1 MKAAVLTELH
11 QPFALKDMTDPQPGP
26 GQVRIRMQA
35 TGLCGTDIHVWKGS
49 FPVPLPMV
57 LGHEPVGVVDQLGAG
72 VTKLQVG
79 DRVGVSWTQG
89 GCGRCHHC
97 QKKRELYCEQSI
109 CWIQNGGG
117 NSELMIAEAEGCTL
131 LPEGLSWE
139 HAAPLFCAGFT
150 IMSGYRNAKPQTG
163 ERVAILGMGG
173 LGHLALQMA
182 KAMGHEVIAVT
193 GTENKR
199 SELTKL
205 GADEVV
211 VVKDHAGKE
220 LKAIGG
226 TDIVLSCSNSMR
238 HNSEIIDG
246 IRPDGRL
253 VTMALSDDMLQV
265 PPFTP
270 LIGQIN
276 IIGSIQNHR
285 ADLVEILELAA
296 AEKVTPKLEI
306 YPLQKINTAL
316 TRLAEGQVRYRAVMI
331 HEE

>member
-1 MKAAVLTELH
+1 MLSVCV
-11 QPFALKDMTDPQPGP
+11 G
-26 GQVRIRMQA
+26 GWVRE
-35 TGLCGTDIHVWKGS
+35 
-49 FPVPLPMV
+49 V
-57 LGHEPVGVVDQLGAG
+57 LGHEPVGVIDQLGAG
-72 VTKLQVG
+72 VTKLRIG

-89 GCGRCHHC
+89 GCGRCQHC
-97 QKKRELYCEQSI
+97 QKKRELYCEHYIS
-109 CWIQNGGG
+109 WIQNGGG

-131 LPEGLSWE
+131 LPDGLSWE
-139 HAAPLFCAGFT
+139 FAAPIFCAGFT
-150 IMSGYRNAKPQTG
+150 IMSGYRNATPQTG

-182 KAMGHEVIAVT
+182 KAMGHDVIAVT

-199 SELTKL
+199 SELTDL

-220 LKAIGG
+220 LKSVGG
-226 TDIVLSCSNSMR
+226 ADIVLSCSNSLK

-246 IRPDGRL
+246 IRPGGRL

-270 LIGQIN
+270 LIGQIK

-285 ADLVEILELAA
+285 ADLVEILELVAA
-296 AEKVTPKLEI
+296 GKVTPKLEI
-306 YPLQKINTAL
+306 YSLKEINTAL
-316 TRLAEGQVRYRAVMI
+316 TRLAEGKVRYRAVMM
-331 HEE
+331 HEQ

>member
-11 QPFALKDMTDPQPGP
+11 QPLELKDMTDPQPGP
-26 GQVRIRMQA
+26 GQIRIRMQA

-49 FPVPLPMV
+49 FPVPLPIV
-57 LGHEPVGVVDQLGAG
+57 LGHEPVGVIDQLGAG
-72 VTKLQVG
+72 VTKLRIG

-89 GCGRCHHC
+89 GCGRCQHC
-97 QKKRELYCEQSI
+97 QKKRELYCEQYIS
-109 CWIQNGGG
+109 WIQNGGG

-131 LPEGLSWE
+131 LPDGLSWE
-139 HAAPLFCAGFT
+139 YAAPLFCAGFT
-150 IMSGYRNAKPQTG
+150 IMSGYRNATPQTG

-182 KAMGHEVIAVT
+182 KAMGHDVIAVT

-199 SELTKL
+199 SELSHL

-226 TDIVLSCSNSMR
+226 ADMVLSCSNSLK

-246 IRPDGRL
+246 IRPGGRL

-270 LIGQIN
+270 LIGQIK

-285 ADLVEILELAA
+285 AELVEILDLVAA
-296 AEKVTPKLEI
+296 GKVTPKLEI
-306 YPLQKINTAL
+306 YSLKEINTAL
-316 TRLAEGQVRYRAVMI
+316 TRLAEGKVRYRAVMM
-331 HEE
+331 HEQ